1 MRLKVQATQ
10 KVYVKAGFSL
20 LQRHFSDLNRKKQ
33 SVTKQSESLNLH
45 LITQGL
51 FHMIYRLNST
61 TLTRRHKTVTRNVK
75 TYESLN
81 RLFLYCNW
89 RIIGR
94 QKKSNLIK
102 QEDDKGHAWQP
113 RGLKK
118 MLLTGWPRLKQVSEA
133 ISFERLQPKKL
144 KRLDPGRP
152 QNSKRQRPNLLYVPK
167 YGWKQNV

>member
-81 RLFLYCNW
+81 RLFLYCN
-89 RIIGR
+89 
-94 QKKSNLIK
+94 
-102 QEDDKGHAWQP
+102 
-113 RGLKK
+113 
-118 MLLTGWPRLKQVSEA
+118 
-133 ISFERLQPKKL
+133 
-144 KRLDPGRP
+144 
-152 QNSKRQRPNLLYVPK
+152 
-167 YGWKQNV
+167 